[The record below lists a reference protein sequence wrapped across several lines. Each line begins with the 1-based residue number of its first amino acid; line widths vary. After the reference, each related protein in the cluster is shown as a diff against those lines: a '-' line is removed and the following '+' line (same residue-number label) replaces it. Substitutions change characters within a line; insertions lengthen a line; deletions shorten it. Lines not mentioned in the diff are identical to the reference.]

1 MPELRFSART
11 HPELV
16 RQVKEWLSS
25 AEAERNLGDLI
36 VDSADLTKDALRLI
50 AEAAPKPVAENELV
64 RALTK
69 LGYRATDTTR
79 DTLVTGLDALGLVG
93 TSGVVSNARRAY
105 SLNVK
110 TAKQVLRLLR

>member
-16 RQVKEWLSS
+16 RQVKEWLNS

-36 VDSADLTKDALRLI
+36 VDTADLTKDALRLI
-50 AEAAPKPVAENELV
+50 AEAAPKPVAENDLV
-64 RALTK
+64 RSLTK

-79 DTLVTGLDALGLVG
+79 DALVTGLDAVGLVHTTG
-93 TSGVVSNARRAY
+93 LANAARRAY
-105 SLNVK
+105 SINAK
-110 TAKQVLRLLR
+110 TARQVLKLLR